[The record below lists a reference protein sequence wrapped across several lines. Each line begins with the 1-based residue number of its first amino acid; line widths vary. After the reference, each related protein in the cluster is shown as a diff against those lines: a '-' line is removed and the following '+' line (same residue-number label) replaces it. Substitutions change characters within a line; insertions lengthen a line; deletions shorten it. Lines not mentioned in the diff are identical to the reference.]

1 MSKIGRRGEVWY
13 DEIKGKSRFVVVVS
27 NDNVVV
33 EIDHFVPTVTSKQTR
48 NQYYF
53 CIGVL
58 ERSQN

>member
-1 MSKIGRRGEVWY
+1 VSKIGTRGEVRY
-13 DEIKGKSRFVVVVS
+13 AEIKGKGRHVVVF

-48 NQYYF
+48 NRYYF